1 MMKGFVARAL
11 IMLAVFPVALVAQDK
26 GKENAEKQEY
36 TLTSEN
42 LDRQG
47 KALDAQILGLNRSIA
62 DVVKKYNL
70 LGTPGIRSLPYQYS
84 YHLGKDF
91 IELERHLFIKDDVYH
106 SAIVGIKRKR
116 MKIFT
121 DGNSVTRIETE
132 IAEEYT
138 ESGLKSTVLIIDPSP
153 LSEGTDDVQFTHVVK
168 GRTFLDN
175 RKLGEVKN
183 STAYPVR
190 NDLKRDFIVPN
201 LTIFNDA
208 LLFIAEGYYKSV
220 KDADINMLEYLKRS
234 TSY

>member
-1 MMKGFVARAL
+1 MMKGFIIRAIIIIGIL
-11 IMLAVFPVALVAQDK
+11 PIALVAQDK
-26 GKENAEKQEY
+26 GKEKTEKQEY

-47 KALDAQILGLNRSIA
+47 KDLDAQINGLNRSIA

-84 YHLGKDF
+84 YNMGKDY
-91 IELERHLFIKDDVYH
+91 IELERHVFIKDDVYH
-106 SAIVGIKRKR
+106 STIVGIKRKR
-116 MKIFT
+116 MKIYT
-121 DGNSVTRIETE
+121 DGNTVSRIETE
-132 IAEEYT
+132 IAEEFT

-153 LSEGTDDVQFTHVVK
+153 LTEGTDDIQFTYRIK
-168 GRTFLDN
+168 GRAFLDN
-175 RKLGEVKN
+175 RKLGDVKN

-220 KDADINMLEYLKRS
+220 KDADINMLEYLKKS
-234 TSY
+234 TAY